1 MFDNLLYQPVTSL
14 LETDIAQNQL
24 PQSILLSGKEATGKL
39 TCALEIARVLDCT
52 GNENG
57 IKGFWTCQCPSCLQ
71 HKQLS
76 SSNLII
82 TGPRDCVLEIGAA
95 KKTLINGVYNN
106 ASYLMAARYLFL
118 RSVRKLTLRFSPVL
132 WEDDD
137 KASKVAA
144 LISAID
150 EDMEEIQ
157 PARNL
162 PEISKLEKLLNSIE
176 VNCQKLESSFLYSS
190 LPVAQVR
197 KLSAWTRLT
206 TSNQGKKTIIIENAD
221 KMQESVRNALL
232 KILEEPPEDCNFI
245 LTTTNRGAVM
255 PTILSR
261 VRTYNF
267 YHRTVPQQL
276 EVLKRVFHEDDG
288 KVNNIFEYL
297 SYFLPVSKDEIKR
310 NAKLFFDS
318 VLHGKVPNIQQI
330 AKDLNNFQPKLLL
343 KNFMSLVLQEMGL
356 YLKQENLS
364 QTDLAKRSAYA
375 EKLLQAMQSAYNNIS
390 VYNINPISALE
401 TVCESL

>member
-232 KILEEPPEDCNFI
+232 KILEEPPEDCMFI
-245 LTTTNRGAVM
+245 LTTSNRGAVM

-267 YHRTVPQQL
+267 YQRTVPQQE
-276 EVLKRVFHEDDG
+276 EVIKRVFHDDD
-288 KVNNIFEYL
+288 KNFSNIQDYL
-297 SYFLPVSKDEIKR
+297 LNFLPVSKDEIKA
-310 NAKLFFDS
+310 NAKLFFES
-318 VLHGKVPNIQQI
+318 VLHGKRPDIQQI
-330 AKDLNNFQPKLLL
+330 SKDLNNFQPKLLL
-343 KNFMSLVLQEMGL
+343 RFFMSLVLQEMGL

-375 EKLLQAMQSAYNNIS
+375 EKLLRAMQSAYNNIS

>member
-176 VNCQKLESSFLYSS
+176 ANCQKLESSFLYSS

-232 KILEEPPEDCNFI
+232 KILEEPPEDCMFI

-267 YHRTVPQQL
+267 YQRTVPQQE
-276 EVLKRVFHEDDG
+276 EVIKRVFHDDD
-288 KVNNIFEYL
+288 KNFSNIQDYL
-297 SYFLPVSKDEIKR
+297 LNFLPVSKDEIKA
-310 NAKLFFDS
+310 NAKLFFES
-318 VLHGKVPNIQQI
+318 VLHGKRPDIQQI
-330 AKDLNNFQPKLLL
+330 SKDLNNFQPKLLL
-343 KNFMSLVLQEMGL
+343 RFFMSLVLQEMGL

-375 EKLLQAMQSAYNNIS
+375 EKLLRAMQSAYNNIS

>member
-24 PQSILLSGKEATGKL
+24 PQSILLSGKDCTGKL

-52 GNENG
+52 GNEKG
-57 IKGFWTCQCPSCLQ
+57 IKGFWTCQCPSCLK
-71 HKQLS
+71 HKQLG

-82 TGPRDCVLEIGAA
+82 TGPRDCILEIGAA
-95 KKTLINGVYNN
+95 KKTLINAVYNG

-157 PARNL
+157 PTREL
-162 PEISKLEKLLNSIE
+162 PEITKLEKLLNSIE
-176 VNCQKLESSFLYSS
+176 GNCQKLESSFLYTS
-190 LPVAQVR
+190 LPVSQVR

-206 TSNQGKKTIIIENAD
+206 TSNQTKKTIIIENAD

-276 EVLKRVFHEDDG
+276 EVLKRVFHEHDG

>member
-14 LETDIAQNQL
+14 LETDITQNQL
-24 PQSILLSGKEATGKL
+24 PQSILLSGKDATGKL
-39 TCALEIARVLDCT
+39 TCALEIARILDCT

-76 SSNLII
+76 SSNLIV

-137 KASKVAA
+137 KASKVAS

-176 VNCQKLESSFLYSS
+176 ANCQKLESSFLYTS

-206 TSNQGKKTIIIENAD
+206 TSNQTKKTIIIENAD

-232 KILEEPPEDCNFI
+232 KILEEPPEDCMFI

-267 YHRTVPQQL
+267 YQRTVPQQE
-276 EVLKRVFHEDDG
+276 EVIKRVFHDDD
-288 KVNNIFEYL
+288 KNFSNIQDYL
-297 SYFLPVSKDEIKR
+297 LNFLPVSKDEIKA
-310 NAKLFFDS
+310 NAKLFFES
-318 VLHGKVPNIQQI
+318 VLHGKRPDIQQI
-330 AKDLNNFQPKLLL
+330 SKDLNNFQPKLLL
-343 KNFMSLVLQEMGL
+343 RYFLSLVLQEMGL

-375 EKLLQAMQSAYNNIS
+375 EKLLRAMQSAYNNIS

>member
-137 KASKVAA
+137 KASKVDA

-232 KILEEPPEDCNFI
+232 KILEEPPEDCMFI
-245 LTTTNRGAVM
+245 LTTSNRGAVM

-267 YHRTVPQQL
+267 YQRTVPQQE
-276 EVLKRVFHEDDG
+276 EVIKRVFHDDD
-288 KVNNIFEYL
+288 KNFSNIQDYL
-297 SYFLPVSKDEIKR
+297 LNFLPVSKDEIKA
-310 NAKLFFDS
+310 NAKLFFES
-318 VLHGKVPNIQQI
+318 VLHGKRPDIQQI
-330 AKDLNNFQPKLLL
+330 SKDLNNFQPKLLL
-343 KNFMSLVLQEMGL
+343 RFFMSLVLQEMGL

-375 EKLLQAMQSAYNNIS
+375 EKLLRAMQSAYNNIS